1 MSAKT
6 KDVPKKGDLTRLA
19 IEEAAFQ
26 LFMDQ
31 GYHATSMRQIAEKAG
46 KLALGGIYNHFSNK
60 EEIFVAILIDKHP
73 YKQILPLILAAKGD
87 TAEEL
92 IRNAAKALVTEL
104 GNRPELLKLIFIE
117 LVEFNGK
124 HVSNIIGEIVPK
136 ILPMFEK
143 MIRVRKNLRKLPPPI
158 MVRSFLGMFF
168 SFYVTEL
175 FIKDSIVG
183 KLMPKNSFDLFV
195 DIYLH
200 GVIKEPS

>member
-1 MSAKT
+1 MT
-6 KDVPKKGDLTRLA
+6 KEKQTKGEVTRQA
-19 IEEAAFQ
+19 IEEAAFE

-31 GYHATSMRQIAEKAG
+31 GYHATSMRQIAERAG

-60 EEIFVAILIDKHP
+60 EEIFTAILMDKHP
-73 YKQILPLILAAKGD
+73 YKQILPLILAAEGN
-87 TAEEL
+87 TAEEI
-92 IRNAAKALVTEL
+92 IRNAARALVTEL
-104 GNRPELLKLIFIE
+104 GSRPELLKLIFIE

-124 HVSNIIGEIVPK
+124 HVSNIISEVAPK
-136 ILPMFEK
+136 LFPMFEK

-158 MVRSFLGMFF
+158 LVRSFLGMFF
-168 SFYVTEL
+168 SFYITEL

-200 GVIKEPS
+200 GVIKEPA